1 MRTPVIAIA
10 AALALFQAA
19 PAAAQPAGPDLD
31 AALASAGVDAQTAT
45 FIARRL
51 EDGAEWVVNADRSA
65 IRFPPA
71 STSKIPHTL
80 IALET
85 GFADPDTPF
94 EWDGQTRA
102 FDVWNQDQT
111 MTSAFRVSAVWV
123 YQRMTATLGG
133 ETMAAWLDRFDYGN
147 ETIGGEADLTQYWLD
162 GPLEI
167 SAREQVDFLE
177 RLALDRLPVSAQT
190 MVQARGIMQ
199 VATGEDDR
207 GPWTLYAKTGWRFR
221 DAALDTGWYVGWVE
235 RPGETW
241 AFALNMDMP
250 ERADVARRRPAAIA
264 ALIALDVLPEGA
276 E

>member
-10 AALALFQAA
+10 AALALFHAA
-19 PAAAQPAGPDLD
+19 PAIAQPAQPDLN
-31 AALASAGVDAQTAT
+31 AALASAGVDTDTAT

-85 GFADPDTPF
+85 GFADPDTHF
-94 EWDGQTRA
+94 EWDGRMRE

-177 RLALDRLPVSAQT
+177 RLALDRLPVSADT
-190 MVQARGIMQ
+190 MAQARGIMQ